1 MAGTVLSDLSPVTR
15 VCIAAGPFVAA
26 LLLRLILGRNRL
38 TGSLIAFTTSWFA
51 INMLLAPSAQPICQQ
66 LYSLPGRLFH

>member
-1 MAGTVLSDLSPVTR
+1 MTGTVLAHLGPVTR

-51 INMLLAPSAQPICQQ
+51 MNVLLAPSAEPMRQQ
-66 LYSLPGRLFH
+66 LYSLPGRLFR